1 MGGDKAAPQSRG
13 ALRRA
18 RYREIAKVLW
28 EERVLSAFKGS
39 AFEEHAPTDAVE
51 PAPEPAGKEKD
62 LPPAVRIRHALE
74 RLGPAFIKIGQI
86 LATRRDLVTPDL
98 AAELAKLQDDV
109 PTLPWEEMRE
119 RIEDELGGS
128 VERALRDLR
137 PDAHRGRQHRPG
149 LPRDARRRHRRSP
162 SRCSAPG

>member
-28 EERVLSAFKGS
+28 EERVLSAFRGS
-39 AFEEHAPTDAVE
+39 AFEEHVPTDAVE
-51 PAPEPAGKEKD
+51 PAPQPAGKEKD

-119 RIEDELGGS
+119 RIEAELGGS
-128 VERALRDLR
+128 VGELFATFDETPLAAASIGQVYRATL
-137 PDAHRGRQHRPG
+137 
-149 LPRDARRRHRRSP
+149 RRRHRRSP
-162 SRCSAPG
+162 SRCSARG